1 MNILL
6 QILKG
11 LGAALSG
18 FTVAS
23 IFYISAIQSSWSQ
36 DEAVLWERAPLLMVF
51 SYLGVILMFIGPIY
65 FWFIEPFLKKRR
77 EA

>member
-6 QILKG
+6 QFLKG
-11 LGAALSG
+11 LGVALSG
-18 FTVAS
+18 FIVAS
-23 IFYISAIQSSWSQ
+23 IFYISAMQSSWSQ
-36 DEAVLWERAPLLMVF
+36 DEAVLWERVPLLMAL

-65 FWFIEPFLKKRR
+65 FWLIEPFLKKRK